1 MTGKPRLR
9 KIQRYLKKSAGAG
22 RYLPIPLAFTT
33 WKGSGVCRTVYI
45 FMDNRKKRILIVEDD
60 KNIADIVDYN
70 ICKQGYE
77 TDTAYDGEKGLALAL
92 SGQYDLILLDVM
104 LPKMDGFEICRRVR
118 ERLDTPIIMLTARE
132 EERDKVFGLEL
143 GADDYMTKPF
153 STAELLSR
161 IKANIRRY
169 SSETIVRAPQTQAA
183 QDAPAEIITVGDLKI
198 NCDQYSVQKNGK
210 DISLSKQQYEMLVFL
225 AKNRGKK
232 YKQEELL
239 KEVWGY
245 DDYYGE
251 VRTVDVTITRLRK
264 QIEDNPSEPKYIKN
278 KRGVGYYME

>member
-1 MTGKPRLR
+1 M
-9 KIQRYLKKSAGAG
+9 
-22 RYLPIPLAFTT
+22 
-33 WKGSGVCRTVYI
+33 
-45 FMDNRKKRILIVEDD
+45 
-60 KNIADIVDYN
+60 
-70 ICKQGYE
+70 
-77 TDTAYDGEKGLALAL
+77 ALAL
-92 SGQYDLILLDVM
+92 SGGYDLILLDVM

-169 SSETIVRAPQTQAA
+169 SGEAVVRQPEEPEKQ
-183 QDAPAEIITVGDLKI
+183 EIIKIGDLEI
-198 NCDQYSVQKNGK
+198 NCSAYSVKKKGK
-210 DISLSKQQYEMLVFL
+210 EISLSKQQYELLVFL
-225 AKNRGKK
+225 ARNRGKK
-232 YKQEELL
+232 YRQEALL

-251 VRTVDVTITRLRK
+251 VRTVDVTVTRLRK
-264 QIEDNPSEPKYIKN
+264 QIEDNPSEPQYIKN
-278 KRGVGYYME
+278 KRGMGYYIE

>member
-1 MTGKPRLR
+1 ME
-9 KIQRYLKKSAGAG
+9 Q
-22 RYLPIPLAFTT
+22 
-33 WKGSGVCRTVYI
+33 
-45 FMDNRKKRILIVEDD
+45 RKKRILIVEDE
-60 KNIADIVDYN
+60 KNIADILEYN
-70 ICKQGYE
+70 VQKQGYD
-77 TDTAYDGEKGLALAL
+77 TDVAYDGEKGLALAL
-92 SGQYDLILLDVM
+92 SGGYDLILLDVM

-169 SSETIVRAPQTQAA
+169 SGEAVAKATPEKETQ
-183 QDAPAEIITVGDLKI
+183 EIIKIGDLEI
-198 NCDQYSVQKNGK
+198 NCSAYSVKKKGK
-210 DISLSKQQYEMLVFL
+210 EISLSKQQYELLVFL
-225 AKNRGKK
+225 ARNRGKK
-232 YKQEELL
+232 YRQEALL

-264 QIEDNPSEPKYIKN
+264 QIEDNPSEPQYIKN
-278 KRGVGYYME
+278 KRGMGYYIE

>member
-1 MTGKPRLR
+1 ME
-9 KIQRYLKKSAGAG
+9 Q
-22 RYLPIPLAFTT
+22 
-33 WKGSGVCRTVYI
+33 
-45 FMDNRKKRILIVEDD
+45 RKKRILIVEDE
-60 KNIADIVDYN
+60 KNIADILDYN
-70 ICKQGYE
+70 VQKQGYD
-77 TDTAYDGEKGLALAL
+77 TDVAYDGEKGLALAL
-92 SGQYDLILLDVM
+92 SGGFDLILLDVM

-169 SSETIVRAPQTQAA
+169 SGEAVVRTAKEEPEKQ
-183 QDAPAEIITVGDLKI
+183 EIIKIGDLEI
-198 NCDQYSVQKNGK
+198 NCSAYSVKKKGK
-210 DISLSKQQYEMLVFL
+210 EISLSKQQYELLVFL
-225 AKNRGKK
+225 ARNRGKK
-232 YKQEELL
+232 YRQEALL

-251 VRTVDVTITRLRK
+251 VRTVDVTVTRLRK
-264 QIEDNPSEPKYIKN
+264 QIEDNPSEPQYIKN
-278 KRGVGYYME
+278 KRGMGYYIE

>member
-1 MTGKPRLR
+1 ME
-9 KIQRYLKKSAGAG
+9 Q
-22 RYLPIPLAFTT
+22 
-33 WKGSGVCRTVYI
+33 
-45 FMDNRKKRILIVEDD
+45 RKKRILIVEDE
-60 KNIADIVDYN
+60 KNIADILDYN
-70 ICKQGYE
+70 VQKQGYD
-77 TDTAYDGEKGLALAL
+77 TDVAYDGEKGLALAL
-92 SGQYDLILLDVM
+92 SGGYDLILLDVM

-169 SSETIVRAPQTQAA
+169 SGEAVAKAVPEKETQ
-183 QDAPAEIITVGDLKI
+183 EIIKIGDLEI
-198 NCDQYSVQKNGK
+198 NCSAYSVKKKGK
-210 DISLSKQQYEMLVFL
+210 EISLSKQQYELLVFL
-225 AKNRGKK
+225 ARNRGKK
-232 YKQEELL
+232 YRQEALL

-264 QIEDNPSEPKYIKN
+264 QIEDNPSEPQYIKN
-278 KRGVGYYME
+278 KRGMGYYIE

>member
-1 MTGKPRLR
+1 ME
-9 KIQRYLKKSAGAG
+9 Q
-22 RYLPIPLAFTT
+22 
-33 WKGSGVCRTVYI
+33 
-45 FMDNRKKRILIVEDD
+45 RKKRILIVEDE
-60 KNIADIVDYN
+60 KNIADILDYN
-70 ICKQGYE
+70 VQKQGY
-77 TDTAYDGEKGLALAL
+77 DTAVAYDGEKGLALAL
-92 SGQYDLILLDVM
+92 SGGYDLILLDVM

-169 SSETIVRAPQTQAA
+169 SGEAVVRQPEEPEKQ
-183 QDAPAEIITVGDLKI
+183 EIIKIGDLEI
-198 NCDQYSVQKNGK
+198 NCSAYSVKKKGK
-210 DISLSKQQYEMLVFL
+210 EISLSKQQYELLVFL
-225 AKNRGKK
+225 ARNRGKK
-232 YKQEELL
+232 YRQEALL

-251 VRTVDVTITRLRK
+251 VRTVDVTVTRLRK
-264 QIEDNPSEPKYIKN
+264 QIEDNPSEPQYIKN
-278 KRGVGYYME
+278 KRGMGYYIE

>member
-1 MTGKPRLR
+1 ME
-9 KIQRYLKKSAGAG
+9 
-22 RYLPIPLAFTT
+22 
-33 WKGSGVCRTVYI
+33 
-45 FMDNRKKRILIVEDD
+45 RKKKILIVEDE
-60 KNIADIVDYN
+60 KNIADIIDYN
-70 ICKQGYE
+70 IQKQGYD
-77 TDTAYDGEKGLALAL
+77 TDVAGDGEKGLALAL
-92 SGQYDLILLDVM
+92 SGMYDLILLDVM

-153 STAELLSR
+153 SNAELLSR

-169 SSETIVRAPQTQAA
+169 SGEAVVRSSVSDTTVKE
-183 QDAPAEIITVGDLKI
+183 AEIIKIGDLEI
-198 NCDQYSVQKNGK
+198 NCSEYSVKKNGE
-210 DISLSKQQYEMLVFL
+210 DISLSKQQYELLVFL

-232 YKQEELL
+232 YRQEALL

-251 VRTVDVTITRLRK
+251 MRTVDVTVTRLRK

-278 KRGVGYYME
+278 KRGMGYYMD

>member
-1 MTGKPRLR
+1 ME
-9 KIQRYLKKSAGAG
+9 Q
-22 RYLPIPLAFTT
+22 
-33 WKGSGVCRTVYI
+33 
-45 FMDNRKKRILIVEDD
+45 RKKRILIVEDE
-60 KNIADIVDYN
+60 KNIADILDYN
-70 ICKQGYE
+70 VQKQGY
-77 TDTAYDGEKGLALAL
+77 DTAVAYDGEKGLALAL
-92 SGQYDLILLDVM
+92 SGGYDLILLDVM

-169 SSETIVRAPQTQAA
+169 SGEAVVRQPEEPEKQ
-183 QDAPAEIITVGDLKI
+183 EIIKIGDLEI
-198 NCDQYSVQKNGK
+198 NCSAYSVKKKGK
-210 DISLSKQQYEMLVFL
+210 EISLSKQQYELLVFL
-225 AKNRGKK
+225 ARNRGKK
-232 YKQEELL
+232 YRQEALL

-251 VRTVDVTITRLRK
+251 VRTVEVTVTRLRK
-264 QIEDNPSEPKYIKN
+264 QIEDNPSEPQYIKN
-278 KRGVGYYME
+278 KRGMGYYIE

>member
-1 MTGKPRLR
+1 ME
-9 KIQRYLKKSAGAG
+9 A
-22 RYLPIPLAFTT
+22 
-33 WKGSGVCRTVYI
+33 
-45 FMDNRKKRILIVEDD
+45 RKKRILIVEDE
-60 KNIADIVDYN
+60 KNIADIIEYN
-70 ICKQGYE
+70 IQKQGYE
-77 TDTAYDGEKGLALAL
+77 TDVAYDGEKGLALAL
-92 SGQYDLILLDVM
+92 TGKYDLILLDVM

-118 ERLDTPIIMLTARE
+118 MRLDTPVIMLTARE
-132 EERDKVFGLEL
+132 EERDKVMGLEL

-153 STAELLSR
+153 GTAELLSR

-169 SSETIVRAPQTQAA
+169 SGEAVASRSESTESATN
-183 QDAPAEIITVGDLKI
+183 EIIKIDELEI
-198 NCDQYSVQKNGK
+198 NCSEYSVKKNGTE
-210 DISLSKQQYEMLVFL
+210 ISLSKQQYELLVFL

-232 YKQEELL
+232 YKQEALL

-251 VRTVDVTITRLRK
+251 VRTVDVTVTRLRK